1 MTVNAPAD
9 RAAARAAD
17 PSATARAADPAA
29 AVLDAGR
36 PLESNRA
43 SRPPQRG
50 TRGPRES
57 VISRSAAMIV
67 MGVFTV
73 YFLLPIFWLLVS
85 STKTVGNFNTSAPL
99 WFSGTAVQ
107 DTITNLGE
115 LFTRQD
121 GIYLRWMANSI
132 AYAGVAGLI
141 GTVISAMCGYALA
154 KYRFRGREALFNVFL
169 GGVLVPATA
178 LALPLF
184 LIFSQVDLTDT
195 FWSVFLPSI
204 VSPFGVYLSRL
215 YAASSVPDEIIEAA
229 RIDGSSEVRTFFTVA
244 VRLMS
249 PALVTIFLF
258 QFVAIWNNFFL
269 PLVMLRN
276 SSLFPVTLGLY
287 TWNSSVNQY
296 PDLRTLV
303 LIGSFVSIIPLLIA
317 FLSLQRFWRG
327 GLGSGGLK

>member
-1 MTVNAPAD
+1 M
-9 RAAARAAD
+9 
-17 PSATARAADPAA
+17 
-29 AVLDAGR
+29 
-36 PLESNRA
+36 
-43 SRPPQRG
+43 
-50 TRGPRES
+50 
-57 VISRSAAMIV
+57 SRSAAMIV

>member
-1 MTVNAPAD
+1 MTVNAPTRRDLVA
-9 RAAARAAD
+9 
-17 PSATARAADPAA
+17 
-29 AVLDAGR
+29 DAGR
-36 PLESNRA
+36 PLKPNRA
-43 SRPPQRG
+43 SRPHEPG
-50 TRGPRES
+50 ARGPRES

-73 YFLLPIFWLLVS
+73 YFLLPIFWLFVS
-85 STKTVGNFNTSAPL
+85 STKTASNFNTTFSL
-99 WFSGTAVQ
+99 WFSATSFQ
-107 DTITNLGE
+107 DFSGNLVE

-121 GIYLRWMANSI
+121 GIYLRWLLNSI
-132 AYAGVAGLI
+132 AYAGVAGLL
-141 GTVISAMCGYALA
+141 GTVLSAMCGYALA

-215 YAASSVPDEIIEAA
+215 FAASSVPDEIIEAA
-229 RIDGSSEVRTFFTVA
+229 RIDGSGEVRTFFTVA

-258 QFVAIWNNFFL
+258 QFVAVWNNFFL
-269 PLVMLRN
+269 PLVMLRD

-303 LIGSFVSIIPLLIA
+303 LIGSFVSIIPLLVA
-317 FLSLQRFWRG
+317 FLSLQRFWRS
-327 GLGSGGLK
+327 GLGAGGLK

>member
-1 MTVNAPAD
+1 M
-9 RAAARAAD
+9 
-17 PSATARAADPAA
+17 
-29 AVLDAGR
+29 
-36 PLESNRA
+36 
-43 SRPPQRG
+43 
-50 TRGPRES
+50 
-57 VISRSAAMIV
+57 SRSAAMIV

-73 YFLLPIFWLLVS
+73 YFLLPIFWLLMS